1 MGQGVWLIL
10 MVKPPSDSSWWGQS
24 VCSSSLPAPSVVST
38 LTLFHLIRASPLV
51 QGVELS
57 FALSWRH
64 LDFTS
69 GLALLWRFAPAPCF
83 HNSTHP
89 RPRIRYSFP
98 RAGDRHHACRPKT
111 KTDEGLPWQ
120 CDELA
125 LALSR
130 RYVGLMPGF
139 VLLSHFALLFMRI

>member
-1 MGQGVWLIL
+1 M
-10 MVKPPSDSSWWGQS
+10 
-24 VCSSSLPAPSVVST
+24 LPVFAPVRAP
-38 LTLFHLIRASPLV
+38 LLFHLIRASPLV

-69 GLALLWRFAPAPCF
+69 GLALLWRFASVPCF
-83 HNSTHP
+83 HHSTHP

-98 RAGDRHHACRPKT
+98 RAGDRRHACRPKT
-111 KTDEGLPWQ
+111 KTDEGLPWR

-130 RYVGLMPGF
+130 WHVTLMPGF
-139 VLLSHFALLFMRI
+139 VCCRISHFCSCASGFSSPLQTSGQFQALGGLPWRTARW